1 MTHLSRSKAW
11 ISIELWCFT
20 HVSGGCIFQ
29 AAVGPACSSPYLHPF
44 PERAFGEHRYHF
56 LCPIYRWQPMPLC
69 RKISLHQGHF
79 QSQVESAK
87 SHCIRGGTPEPRA
100 EWPFHTVNSTKAQEV
115 RNASFAWLVDGWFF
129 LRTVLLPNNSLFPL
143 PPLGSCPP
151 SGHLTD
157 AWSL

>member
-11 ISIELWCFT
+11 ISTELWCFS

-29 AAVGPACSSPYLHPF
+29 AAVGPACPSPYLHPF

-56 LCPIYRWQPMPLC
+56 LCPIHRWQPMPLC
-69 RKISLHQGHF
+69 RKISLHRGHF
-79 QSQVESAK
+79 NLRFKVLRATALE
-87 SHCIRGGTPEPRA
+87 GTPEPQA
-100 EWPFHTVNSTKAQEV
+100 EWPFHTVNSMKAQEV

-129 LRTVLLPNNSLFPL
+129 LRTVLPPNNPLFPL
-143 PPLGSCPP
+143 PPL
-151 SGHLTD
+151 GHLTD